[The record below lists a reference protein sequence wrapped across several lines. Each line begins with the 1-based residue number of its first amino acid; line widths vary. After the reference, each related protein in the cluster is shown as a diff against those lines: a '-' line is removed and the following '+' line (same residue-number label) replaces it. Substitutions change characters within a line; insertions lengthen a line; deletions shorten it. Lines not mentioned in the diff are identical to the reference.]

1 METSLDKIW
10 ERLGQEETLFCT
22 WKRRKRIRD
31 TVMGVFFTF
40 MVWLLALVTHFSY
53 AACFTQ
59 ITFHRKFI
67 PIPALWNKLDVFL
80 SEAPDNIIVVS
91 MGAALVLAIAGAI
104 LAIVLRTTTNKVR
117 ASKRDIL
124 PPPASKTLK
133 SALARAKQ
141 LDNLWEKKSRRFLLS
156 LLLGVLGVAIMAT
169 VSTLMCKN
177 AGASEDAVLDSIFI
191 GIQSAFTY
199 WALWGVLK
207 LYIITPIPSEQ
218 SSHKLVSD
226 IEREIKKQAELAEK
240 EAKEAARQQKIE
252 QSIQLFL
259 DGKYTEVKKLLHNF
273 SASKCGDV
281 AAIKIL
287 ADQKSGNTL
296 ESLRKSYDVLWKAKD
311 LGFYNDK
318 IRQAVDLALETV
330 TPLVREQAQADM
342 FNIFQSFLNDYYGD
356 VIHDCELH
364 VAYGHP
370 DAIIMQVLCKIQTA
384 TNSSARTY
392 AEWLELIK
400 IAKRRGVSDF
410 LEEISDEIVAKL
422 ESNIRY
428 KKELEEEEKRRA
440 REAPSFSPEFYK
452 GLVSPLSTWAE
463 DSGWTD
469 FRTGETLYRVEGRI
483 VNAKGEEVSAAWW
496 E

>member
-10 ERLGQEETLFCT
+10 ERLRQEENLYYT

-59 ITFHRKFI
+59 ITFHRKLI
-67 PIPALWNKLDVFL
+67 PIPALWNKLDAFL
-80 SEAPDNIIVVS
+80 IEAPDNIIVVS
-91 MGAALVLAIAGAI
+91 MGAACVLAIVGAI
-104 LAIVLRTTTNKVR
+104 FAILLRTATNKVG
-117 ASKRDIL
+117 AYKKDIL
-124 PPPASKTLK
+124 PSPASKTLK

-141 LDNLWEKKSRRFLLS
+141 LDNLWWKKSKRFLLA

-199 WALWGVLK
+199 WVLWGVLK
-207 LYIITPIPSEQ
+207 LYIITPVPSEQ

-226 IEREIKKQAELAEK
+226 IEREIKKQAELAKK
-240 EAKEAARQQKIE
+240 EAEATARQQKIE
-252 QSIQLFL
+252 QGIQLFL
-259 DGKYTEVKKLLHNF
+259 DGKYSEAKKLLHNF

-287 ADQKSGNTL
+287 SDKKSGNTL
-296 ESLRKSYDVLWKAKD
+296 KSLRESYDLLWKAKD

-330 TPLVREQAQADM
+330 TPIVREQAQEDM
-342 FNIFQSFLNDYYGD
+342 FNIFRSFLNDYYGD
-356 VIHDCELH
+356 VIYDCEAH

-384 TNSSARTY
+384 TSSSAGTY
-392 AEWLELIK
+392 AKWLELIK

-410 LEEISDEIVAKL
+410 LEEISDEIVEKL

-428 KKELEEEEKRRA
+428 KKELEEEKRRA
-440 REAPSFSPEFYK
+440 REAPSFSPEFYQ
-452 GLVSPLSTWAE
+452 GLVSPLPTWAE
-463 DSGWTD
+463 NSGWTD

>member
-10 ERLGQEETLFCT
+10 ERLRQEENLYYT

-59 ITFHRKFI
+59 ITFHRKLI
-67 PIPALWNKLDVFL
+67 PIPALWNKLDAFL
-80 SEAPDNIIVVS
+80 IEAPDNIIVVS
-91 MGAALVLAIAGAI
+91 MGAACVLAIVGAI
-104 LAIVLRTTTNKVR
+104 FAILLRTATNKVG
-117 ASKRDIL
+117 AYKKDIL
-124 PPPASKTLK
+124 PSPASKTLK

-141 LDNLWEKKSRRFLLS
+141 LDNLWWKKSKRFLLA

-177 AGASEDAVLDSIFI
+177 SGASEDAVLDSIFI

-199 WALWGVLK
+199 WVLWGVLK
-207 LYIITPIPSEQ
+207 LYIITPVPSEQ

-226 IEREIKKQAELAEK
+226 IEREIKKQAELAKK
-240 EAKEAARQQKIE
+240 EAEATARQQKIE
-252 QSIQLFL
+252 QGIQLFL
-259 DGKYTEVKKLLHNF
+259 DGKYSEAKKLLHNF

-287 ADQKSGNTL
+287 SDKKSGNTL
-296 ESLRKSYDVLWKAKD
+296 KSLRESYDLLWKAKD

-330 TPLVREQAQADM
+330 TPIVREQAQEDM
-342 FNIFQSFLNDYYGD
+342 FNIFRSFLNDYYGD
-356 VIHDCELH
+356 VIYDCEAH

-384 TNSSARTY
+384 TSSSAGTY
-392 AEWLELIK
+392 AKWLELIK

-410 LEEISDEIVAKL
+410 LEEISDEIVEKL

-428 KKELEEEEKRRA
+428 KKELEEEKRRA
-440 REAPSFSPEFYK
+440 REAPSFSPEFYQ
-452 GLVSPLSTWAE
+452 GLVSPLPTWAE
-463 DSGWTD
+463 NSGWTD

>member
-1 METSLDKIW
+1 METSLDRIW
-10 ERLGQEETLFCT
+10 EKLGQEETLYYT
-22 WKRRKRIRD
+22 WKQRKRIRD

-59 ITFHRKFI
+59 ITFHRKLV
-67 PIPALWNKLDVFL
+67 PIPALWDKLDAFL
-80 SEAPDNIIVVS
+80 SEAPDNIIVVH
-91 MGAALVLAIAGAI
+91 MGAAFVLAIAGAI
-104 LAIVLRTTTNKVR
+104 FAIILRTLTKKVK
-117 ASKRDIL
+117 ACKKDIL
-124 PPPASKTLK
+124 PSPASKTWE

-141 LDNLWEKKSRRFLLS
+141 LDDLWWKKSRRFLLA

-177 AGASEDAVLDSIFI
+177 AGASEDAVLDSILI

-199 WALWGVLK
+199 WVLWGVLK
-207 LYIITPIPSEQ
+207 LYIITPEPSEQ
-218 SSHKLVSD
+218 NAHKLVLD
-226 IEREIKKQAELAEK
+226 IEREIERQAELAKK
-240 EAKEAARQQKIE
+240 EAEAAARRQKIE
-252 QSIQLFL
+252 QGIQLFL
-259 DGKYTEVKKLLHNF
+259 DGKYSEVRKLFRDF

-281 AAIKIL
+281 IAIQIL
-287 ADQKSGNTL
+287 SDQKNGNTL
-296 ESLRKSYDVLWKAKD
+296 KSLQKSYDLLWKAKD

-318 IRQAVDLALETV
+318 IRQAVDLALEKV
-330 TPLVREQAQADM
+330 TPIVREQAQEDM
-342 FNIFQSFLNDYYGD
+342 FKIFRSFLNDYYGD
-356 VIHDCELH
+356 VIYDSEPH

-392 AEWLELIK
+392 TEWLELIK
-400 IAKRRGVSDF
+400 TAKRRGISDF
-410 LEEISDEIVAKL
+410 LEEISDEIIDKL

-428 KKELEEEEKRRA
+428 KKDLEEEEKRRA
-440 REAPSFSPEFYK
+440 REAPAFSPAFYQ
-452 GLVSPLSTWAE
+452 GLGGSIPTWAE
-463 DSGWTD
+463 VSGWTD